1 MLNYQ
6 QQLHSL
12 PVGNHGNF
20 YYAATTMPSAG
31 HNSSGP
37 ASASG
42 TASLPH
48 HPEAAYNVQPQSM
61 EQGQKVHHH
70 EATAYAKDKHVSA
83 SSHRRELDKMHRFS
97 VDNLIELK
105 QDVYAKGKISL
116 ELSNSFG
123 KLLWPAFNCNNRD
136 ESADFKSFLRRCI
149 DFCICSPASASKYL
163 NPKTIWVNWCVK
175 AVSQCNSQI

>member
-12 PVGNHGNF
+12 PVGNAGNF

-37 ASASG
+37 GSG
-42 TASLPH
+42 SGAASLPH
-48 HPEAAYNVQPQSM
+48 PEATYNVQPQPIEL
-61 EQGQKVHHH
+61 EQKLHH
-70 EATAYAKDKHVSA
+70 ETGAYEKDKHVST
-83 SSHRRELDKMHRFS
+83 HRRELDKMHRFS

-105 QDVYAKGKISL
+105 QDAYAKSKMPL

-123 KLLWPAFNCNNRD
+123 KFCGQHLIAIIEMSRQMSRAFDAIHRFLLLHSVLLPR
-136 ESADFKSFLRRCI
+136 I
-149 DFCICSPASASKYL
+149 
-163 NPKTIWVNWCVK
+163 VK
-175 AVSQCNSQI
+175 GLGISS